1 MKWPSSSIWPVEDTG
16 MNSVSPSTRPRMMA
30 ANQSDMENPENEW
43 AGIAARP
50 DVFP

>member
-1 MKWPSSSIWPVEDTG
+1 
-16 MNSVSPSTRPRMMA
+16 MA
-30 ANQSDMENPENEW
+30 ANQSDMENPENES